1 MKKYRVAKPDQT
13 LYPIHREN
21 PYAEPVEYIE
31 FDSREQFE
39 EMSKHS
45 TAYMNLE
52 ARATF
57 LEDVF
62 LRMYSVIETAKE
74 VLKKRGGQ

>member
-1 MKKYRVAKPDQT
+1 MKYRVAKPDQT
-13 LYPIHREN
+13 LHPEPREN
-21 PYAEPVEYIE
+21 PYIEPVDYIE
-31 FDSREQFE
+31 FDSKEQFE

-52 ARATF
+52 ARAMF

-62 LRMYSVIETAKE
+62 FKMLTVTDTAKKI
-74 VLKKRGGQ
+74 LQKRGLK